1 MRRLGQSRAMGP
13 DQRIP
18 ALPLLA
24 CVLAGPVIASL
35 LPGVFAAGSSAGDS
49 FLRIWGTLALFGIC
63 YAAVVGVPLAL
74 LLLRDPALPWR
85 LWLGTGLLAGLITA
99 ALLLV
104 WAGLTSTRNLIHG
117 QWAEMQVLTLWIVV
131 PLVLLSAI
139 VSRVALALWLG
150 RRQIEL

>member
-1 MRRLGQSRAMGP
+1 MESN
-13 DQRIP
+13 RIP
-18 ALPLLA
+18 ALPLIA
-24 CVLAGPVIASL
+24 CVLAGPVVAAL
-35 LPGVFAAGSSAGDS
+35 LPGIFAAGSSPGDS

-63 YAAVVGVPLAL
+63 YAAIVGVPVAL
-74 LLLRDPALPWR
+74 LLLRDPALPWPR
-85 LWLGTGLLAGLITA
+85 WFGAGLLAGLITA
-99 ALLLV
+99 AILLG
-104 WAGLTSTRNLIHG
+104 WAALTSARQLIHG